1 MNPEFPKGL
10 SNLACTVVRRDP
22 LKAVPY
28 VERAV
33 ALAPASPLYLANL
46 LLITSH
52 TLMMAKSGEL
62 ALGAGQIQHLR
73 QLNEQAQVR
82 LSRLQPGYSPPVD
95 CTWEFVPA
103 G

>member
-1 MNPEFPKGL
+1 
-10 SNLACTVVRRDP
+10 
-22 LKAVPY
+22 
-28 VERAV
+28 
-33 ALAPASPLYLANL
+33 
-46 LLITSH
+46 
-52 TLMMAKSGEL
+52 MMAKSGEL